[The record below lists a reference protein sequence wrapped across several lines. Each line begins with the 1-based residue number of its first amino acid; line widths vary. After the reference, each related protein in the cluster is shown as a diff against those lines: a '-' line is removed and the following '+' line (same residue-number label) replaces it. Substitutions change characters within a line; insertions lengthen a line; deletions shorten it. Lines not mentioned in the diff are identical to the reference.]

1 MDLTSLKKLK
11 STRPKHTAEVSKQT
25 GFPSPATHY
34 LERTIDL
41 HEHLVKHPDATFF
54 VRVEGDEL
62 SDYNMHHNDIL
73 IIDRSLSTQQNAL
86 LLVVEDGEFK
96 IKRFS
101 KDQETP
107 YVVWGVVT
115 YIIHAVL

>member
-1 MDLTSLKKLK
+1 MTSLKKLK
-11 STRPKHTAEVSKQT
+11 SSRVKHSAEVSKQT

-34 LERTIDL
+34 LEHTVDL

-62 SDYNMHHNDIL
+62 SEYNMHHNDIL
-73 IIDRSLSTQQNAL
+73 IIDRSLSAKQNTL
-86 LLVVEDGEFK
+86 LLIVEEGEFK

-101 KDQETP
+101 TSQKTP

-115 YIIHAVL
+115 YIIHAAL